1 MSVKFT
7 YSIGMPDPASY
18 LPLARAAE
26 DSGWDAISVP
36 DSICYPQ
43 TSSSLYPYV
52 PGGGREFLEN
62 KPFIEPFSLVPA
74 MAAVTTRLGFIVA
87 VLKLPIRHPVL
98 VAKQASS
105 VAVLSGGRFKL
116 GVGTSPWPDDYEVCG
131 VPWAGRGARLDEA
144 IAVVRGLTNGGYF
157 EFHGDVYDIPSVKL
171 EPVPAAPLPILV
183 GGQSDKALRRAAR
196 MGDGWIS
203 ARSDET
209 ELIAAIAALARYR
222 DDEGRSDMP
231 FEIHVRADQAATADG
246 VRRLAEI
253 GVTDVGMRFQN
264 TYSTEPDATPL
275 DARIELLQRYSDDV
289 ICVVNR

>member
-1 MSVKFT
+1 MSVRFT
-7 YSIGMPDPASY
+7 YSIGMPDPAHY

-26 DSGWDAISVP
+26 DAGWDAISVP
-36 DSICYPQ
+36 DSICYPES
-43 TSSSLYPYV
+43 TSSLYPYV
-52 PGGGREFLEN
+52 QGGGREFLEN

-74 MAAVTTRLGFIVA
+74 MAAVTSRIGFLVA
-87 VLKLPIRHPVL
+87 VLKLPVRHPVL

-131 VPWAGRGARLDEA
+131 IPWSGRGTRLDEA
-144 IAVVRGLTNGGYF
+144 ISIVRGLTNGGYF
-157 EFHGDVYDIPSVKL
+157 EFHGDTYDIPSVKL
-171 EPVPAAPLPILV
+171 EPVPAKPVPILV
-183 GGQSDKALRRAAR
+183 GGHADKALRRAAR

-203 ARSDET
+203 AKSDET
-209 ELIAAIAALARYR
+209 ELIASIATLHRYR
-222 DDEGRSDMP
+222 DDEGRADVP
-231 FEIHVRADQAATADG
+231 FDIHVRSDHAATANG

-264 TYSTEPDATPL
+264 TYSIEPDATPL
-275 DARIELLQRYSDDV
+275 HVRIELLRRYSDDV